1 MSLADELLADLEGL
15 DEAGDERDEGQW
27 QNEDKM
33 EVIEEVQ
40 GDEAISDKSVKSI
53 TKLLDSKE
61 VYFYRIL
68 VSLKLICI
76 IQMMLHIHQL
86 PTADKHYVTHTY
98 VCICLWL
105 LC

>member
-61 VYFYRIL
+61 VCLLFINAYRINF
-68 VSLKLICI
+68 
-76 IQMMLHIHQL
+76 MHI
-86 PTADKHYVTHTY
+86 
-98 VCICLWL
+98 
-105 LC
+105 

>member
-61 VYFYRIL
+61 V
-68 VSLKLICI
+68 
-76 IQMMLHIHQL
+76 
-86 PTADKHYVTHTY
+86 
-98 VCICLWL
+98 CLL
-105 LC
+105 LLATPLYGMESY

>member
-61 VYFYRIL
+61 VCLLLFTTAYRINF
-68 VSLKLICI
+68 
-76 IQMMLHIHQL
+76 MHI
-86 PTADKHYVTHTY
+86 
-98 VCICLWL
+98 
-105 LC
+105 